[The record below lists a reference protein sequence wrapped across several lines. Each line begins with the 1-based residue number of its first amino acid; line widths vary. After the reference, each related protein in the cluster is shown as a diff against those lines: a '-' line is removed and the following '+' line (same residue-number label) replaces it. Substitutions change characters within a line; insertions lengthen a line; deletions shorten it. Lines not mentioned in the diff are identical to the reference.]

1 VELDFSGYTQ
11 ATPENDSTGTYQD
24 SSNSY
29 TRDSE
34 VDQANRDF
42 ANFQDFSRAS
52 PKDTGIF
59 GGGGDSVDFSD
70 FSSAGFAGGAPR
82 SNITNS
88 SSYDPTF
95 AALGQLSRGLDP
107 RDLKGYQD
115 TSFAKQNVDGIMSLR
130 PNSLQQ
136 LNQPQ
141 VDRITEALKL
151 SGNTDAYKQ
160 VSSLRGDDLKNYAAG
175 MDLKNLNLSDFDK
188 MDTQSLANIFSTL
201 GMSEKNPYGI
211 SAQGTQTGI
220 TGVISNLL
228 GADTNPD
235 FRGSMS
241 SKDIA
246 EKARA
251 GLGFATGS
259 GQLNPNANP
268 RNPMEFGSVS
278 GIANQFGRDASAG
291 ATQIKDAL
299 LGLANNVMSY
309 GNKDGKAQAG
319 KTIDD
324 IISDDRENEPISDS
338 TDNITNPYFNP
349 ITSPTIKKEDVLN
362 KTFMDADN
370 TSVNQNFPDPRQIPD
385 LLRDQIKYAGY
396 GKPSGEGIVS
406 LPEAS
411 GLDNNVISAGES
423 RGKELSDFTPFP
435 IPDVD
440 RSRGKELSDFTPFP
454 IPDVDRSGDIGDN
467 LLAKGIREPGD
478 DYVKYKDGSIDFF
491 PSYIPGLETNNF
503 KRSKADELYDKNEAD
518 RQRTARETRAALNKS
533 IDIRGKPFENI
544 LEQKAA
550 DLEKRMIAFYNK
562 NAPISD
568 NTPEAKIGNAFAEEE
583 RVLRNLMDQQR
594 KSGENLPFTAQNV
607 NLVPNRITG
616 EGFVLENKAGMG
628 QDITREDINELMN
641 LGYNETEAIEIL
653 NQQQY
658 SEKIGL
664 RFEDLPPDLKQQY
677 FLNTNL
683 DYGRSDQKPFNVVY

>member
-1 VELDFSGYTQ
+1 MELDFSGYTQ
-11 ATPENDSTGTYQD
+11 ATPSDPMDDRGFAGTGSTTQQFD
-24 SSNSY
+24 
-29 TRDSE
+29 DIL
-34 VDQANRDF
+34 D
-42 ANFQDFSRAS
+42 AS
-52 PKDTGIF
+52 TQFGDTT
-59 GGGGDSVDFSD
+59 GGDSVDFSD

-136 LNQPQ
+136 LNKPQ
-141 VDRITEALKL
+141 VDRITEALRL

-291 ATQIKDAL
+291 ATQIKDGL
-299 LGLANNVMSY
+299 LGLADNVMNFF
-309 GNKDGKAQAG
+309 NKDGKAQAG

-324 IISDDRENEPISDS
+324 IVTEENKLQGPPLPPSQFDQFGNMVRSSIYDYSGNPTEPLSVIQNRRNQIEDLQQNASRNPMTEPS
-338 TDNITNPYFNP
+338 FMGKKNATINMEKLPLGVNLTQEPTN
-349 ITSPTIKKEDVLN
+349 
-362 KTFMDADN
+362 FMDRGNSLATN
-370 TSVNQNFPDPRQIPD
+370 QEGIAATSVNQNKDGYD
-385 LLRDQIKYAGY
+385 LSEQGIENLKNRMTERAKKYAPG
-396 GKPSGEGIVS
+396 GEFDIELTRRENLPRPPQLVSELQRDIAKRRGLFS

-411 GLDNNVISAGES
+411 GLDNNVISAGS
-423 RGKELSDFTPFP
+423 QNGTPLS
-435 IPDVD
+435 
-440 RSRGKELSDFTPFP
+440 
-454 IPDVDRSGDIGDN
+454 N
-467 LLAKGIREPGD
+467 
-478 DYVKYKDGSIDFF
+478 SI
-491 PSYIPGLETNNF
+491 L
-503 KRSKADELYDKNEAD
+503 
-518 RQRTARETRAALNKS
+518 QALN
-533 IDIRGKPFENI
+533 
-544 LEQKAA
+544 EQG
-550 DLEKRMIAFYNK
+550 F
-562 NAPISD
+562 
-568 NTPEAKIGNAFAEEE
+568 
-583 RVLRNLMDQQR
+583 NL
-594 KSGENLPFTAQNV
+594 
-607 NLVPNRITG
+607 
-616 EGFVLENKAGMG
+616 
-628 QDITREDINELMN
+628 DINEEALIDAPRQRPFDGTDEISVRTSDN
-641 LGYNETEAIEIL
+641 GLTFANSFNRPFDTRRNTFQDPSGPALTEAQLRATEFDGFTL
-653 NQQQY
+653 NPITGQAIYDERGPVQKL
-658 SEKIGL
+658 KI
-664 RFEDLPPDLKQQY
+664 EDLSKELQGLVS
-677 FLNTNL
+677 LNTDL
-683 DYGRSDQKPFNVVY
+683 DYGDTISVQDLINMSPRGVKESNTALIKEIQNLIKEGREDLDRRLSDEESPTQGLQPLY

>member
-1 VELDFSGYTQ
+1 VNEDDFDDDYGPGDYNTDDLADAYQAGVQSYNANQNQQFGMGSEDDFYTGNAKDFTIGKDPSNVTNFIGPLSGSNNVPNVFDLGGGAGDFGFGNTRSQNFLNPQLAEMYKQQEIARTGVNLDKNPFVDSIFTDLFGDSIDRRRDLGSQRIQEINDLRARQAFGLPSLTQ
-11 ATPENDSTGTYQD
+11 KDRFGKPK
-24 SSNSY
+24 SY
-29 TRDSE
+29 TSNDFELGRDTNQGMVKELPMGGIESFMRATTPYSFMMPTKAAPE
-34 VDQANRDF
+34 QSQMFRDAQTEANE
-42 ANFQDFSRAS
+42 
-52 PKDTGIF
+52 PGI
-59 GGGGDSVDFSD
+59 
-70 FSSAGFAGGAPR
+70 
-82 SNITNS
+82 
-88 SSYDPTF
+88 
-95 AALGQLSRGLDP
+95 
-107 RDLKGYQD
+107 
-115 TSFAKQNVDGIMSLR
+115 
-130 PNSLQQ
+130 
-136 LNQPQ
+136 
-141 VDRITEALKL
+141 VDRVVT
-151 SGNTDAYKQ
+151 NF
-160 VSSLRGDDLKNYAAG
+160 
-175 MDLKNLNLSDFDK
+175 MDF
-188 MDTQSLANIFSTL
+188 F
-201 GMSEKNPYGI
+201 
-211 SAQGTQTGI
+211 
-220 TGVISNLL
+220 
-228 GADTNPD
+228 
-235 FRGSMS
+235 
-241 SKDIA
+241 
-246 EKARA
+246 
-251 GLGFATGS
+251 
-259 GQLNPNANP
+259 
-268 RNPMEFGSVS
+268 
-278 GIANQFGRDASAG
+278 
-291 ATQIKDAL
+291 
-299 LGLANNVMSY
+299 
-309 GNKDGKAQAG
+309 NKDGKAQAG

-370 TSVNQNFPDPRQIPD
+370 TSVNQNKDGYD
-385 LLRDQIKYAGY
+385 LSEQGIENLKNRMTERAKKYAPG
-396 GKPSGEGIVS
+396 GEFNIELTRRENLPRPPQLVSELQRDIAKRRGLFS

-411 GLDNNVISAGES
+411 GLDNNVISAGE
-423 RGKELSDFTPFP
+423 
-435 IPDVD
+435 
-440 RSRGKELSDFTPFP
+440 SRGKELSDFTPFP

-568 NTPEAKIGNAFAEEE
+568 NTPEAKIGDAFAEEE